1 MALCGMEY
9 VKLKRKTIKILR
21 TYFPYNR
28 SLENDENDRRYII
41 RIKKTVEIVENA
53 TANN

>member
-28 SLENDENDRRYII
+28 SLENDENYRRYII
-41 RIKKTVEIVENA
+41 RIKKTVEIEENA